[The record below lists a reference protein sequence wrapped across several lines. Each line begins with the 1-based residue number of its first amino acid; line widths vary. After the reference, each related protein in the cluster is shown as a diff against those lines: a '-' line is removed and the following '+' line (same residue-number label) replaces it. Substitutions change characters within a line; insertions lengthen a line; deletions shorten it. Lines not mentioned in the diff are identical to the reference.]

1 MLFGLQ
7 LRSTCKY
14 SFQRNGKHIQNDF
27 FIQLISYKRYLEFTL
42 VQWRLSIYPQCTQ
55 VAEGIFL
62 MKSPV
67 FLHIF
72 LVILQ
77 NSFHEY
83 QIFANSI
90 RSYSC
95 TLLLPFLTRLRIC
108 CTYLIKT
115 FVTFPRYILRKLYR
129 LYQKNVAVCIELVH
143 DWLAGTKK

>member
-1 MLFGLQ
+1 
-7 LRSTCKY
+7 
-14 SFQRNGKHIQNDF
+14 
-27 FIQLISYKRYLEFTL
+27 
-42 VQWRLSIYPQCTQ
+42 
-55 VAEGIFL
+55 

-143 DWLAGTKK
+143 DWLAGTKKWKFECMEIFNFESFATLFYLVPRLIICFFLMTESALNLALKLVVLSCRARKSET